1 MISLLTFLG
10 CPSGQ
15 PPIFV
20 LNLCQGASSKQE
32 EKGTETQVIRVNLD
46 EPGIEKNIAT
56 CLNYFKGNFVLIK
69 FIATTFK
76 KYNKDVLTSD
86 LKSIYIKFLTFFSLE
101 DFALC
106 LFYLLLLK

>member
-1 MISLLTFLG
+1 MILLGMRAAQNQDETVIVISLLTFLG

-76 KYNKDVLTSD
+76 N
-86 LKSIYIKFLTFFSLE
+86 IIKM
-101 DFALC
+101 
-106 LFYLLLLK
+106 Y